1 MNWCRPIMR
10 AGKYLTAFLF
20 LAAVVVTTSARAEQV
35 AGYTPEE
42 APGEVINRVIMIIG
56 ENPVTQLD
64 LDRIQKYVRA
74 IRPDMKGSE
83 KETAYS
89 ILIERAIVDRA
100 ASEESIIVSPER
112 LENEIKRRMD
122 MSNINNRE
130 QFEETVAKE
139 SGMPFDLWLE
149 KLRYDLLRQQI
160 IQIMISVPQ
169 PDEKDIEEFYR
180 KNRRKIGEE
189 VRYREIVFPPTRDI
203 SQERVIANKA
213 KSIYQ
218 KVSSNP
224 ALFSQIARTTAENVS
239 PRRYAGG
246 LQNWTG
252 LDQVAR
258 EDRITAGVLYSMRGG
273 TVSNVYRDQA
283 GRYRIVYLE
292 GKRPVPL
299 EEVRQLIERRLYFEQ
314 AEKAFDQWLEEEKKR
329 LTIEKK

>member
-1 MNWCRPIMR
+1 MR